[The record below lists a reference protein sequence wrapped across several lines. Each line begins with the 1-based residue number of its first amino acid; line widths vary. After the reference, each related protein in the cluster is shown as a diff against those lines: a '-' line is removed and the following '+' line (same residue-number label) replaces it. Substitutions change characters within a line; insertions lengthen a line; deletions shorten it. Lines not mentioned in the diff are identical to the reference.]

1 MKYNYISKWT
11 LNKLGKKWFIM
22 GQKELNI
29 MMKKDNLV
37 DAKQDKSCGGVCITI
52 MVVIVVAFG
61 LLISQVL

>member
-1 MKYNYISKWT
+1 MD
-11 LNKLGKKWFIM
+11 
-22 GQKELNI
+22 QKELNI

-37 DAKQDKSCGGVCITI
+37 DAKQDKSYGGVCIAI

>member
-1 MKYNYISKWT
+1 
-11 LNKLGKKWFIM
+11 M